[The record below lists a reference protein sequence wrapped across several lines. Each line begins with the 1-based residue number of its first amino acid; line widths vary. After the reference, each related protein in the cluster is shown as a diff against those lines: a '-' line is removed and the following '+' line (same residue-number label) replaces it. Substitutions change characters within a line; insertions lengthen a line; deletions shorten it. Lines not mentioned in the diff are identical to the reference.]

1 MRFLKSGNRMDTHK
15 PWYQSAAVQ
24 GILVIL
30 VSRLLA
36 RCNLSAVIP
45 TDMGIELVNDGLEAL
60 TVAGAAW
67 IAKGRFFS
75 PPTSLTLTKAAADV
89 ANATTKLEGT
99 SNAQPVVTLTAQ
111 PLPPAPPAAPA
122 PDGSPGTPAPKP

>member
-1 MRFLKSGNRMDTHK
+1 MDTHK

-24 GILVIL
+24 GIIVIL

-45 TDMGIELVNDGLEAL
+45 TDMGVELVNDGLEAL

-67 IAKGRFFS
+67 IAKGRLFS
-75 PPTSLTLTKAAADV
+75 PPTTLTLTKAAADV
-89 ANATTKLEGT
+89 ANATTSTKEGT
-99 SNAQPVVTLTAQ
+99 SNAPVQPISA
-111 PLPPAPPAAPA
+111 PPPAPA
-122 PDGSPGTPAPKP
+122 DSISGTANLPKP